1 LLVDDTPFNLVVV
14 RGLVEKAG
22 ATVELARD
30 GTQAV
35 DALRADPHRFQ
46 LVLMDVQMP
55 VMDGLAATRAIRETL
70 GLGLPIVAMSAGA
83 TDAERAQCSE
93 AGMNG
98 FISRPIN
105 AAKLMAVV
113 CACLLAEGGAAAEA
127 THVRGLSEG
136 DDALFDAS
144 TLLAACQNAPSHR
157 VQLLEL
163 ARNTIEAAPEQMAE
177 ARRAWENGQC
187 AAATRELHRLRGAL
201 GAFGANRFAV
211 ASSAL
216 EAAIHAGQADV
227 AAFGA
232 LQVAL
237 DTILAVAQR
246 WLVQQG
252 LPDMGLKPH

>member
-30 GTQAV
+30 GAQAV
-35 DALRADPHRFQ
+35 DALRANPQRVQ

-55 VMDGLAATRAIRETL
+55 VMDGLAATREIRGAL
-70 GLGLPIVAMSAGA
+70 GLDLPIVAMSAGV
-83 TDAERAQCSE
+83 TESEQVQCRE

-113 CACLLAEGGAAAEA
+113 CACLSAEGGDAAEA
-127 THVRGLSEG
+127 TLSEG
-136 DDALFDAS
+136 DAALFDAS
-144 TLLAACQNAPSHR
+144 TMLAACQNAPSHR
-157 VQLLEL
+157 MQLLEL
-163 ARNTIEAAPEQMAE
+163 ARSTIVAAPEQLVE
-177 ARRAWENGQC
+177 ARRAWESGQC
-187 AAATRELHRLRGAL
+187 TAATRELHRLRGAL

-216 EAAIHAGQADV
+216 EAAIRRGEADA
-227 AAFGA
+227 AAFDA

-237 DTILAVAQR
+237 DATLAVALH

-252 LPDMGLKPH
+252 VSDVGLKPH